1 MPQKERTIQ
10 YCYFVKKNILEHL
23 LTMMIPISFVEESD
37 NGKSAKLACSCTASS
52 FVKSSSPLTAAAKK
66 REVFH
71 RLAGWSAGTD
81 AQGNIVTTCYDL
93 LRSSQHRSVRKGIA
107 WKLISKS
114 RGIPAFRW
122 CPHFPECL
130 DSKDSQGTKSIQATN
145 PCNSAGS
152 GTCRNWCGNLILC
165 RVELQP
171 SCSRN
176 GFGVLPDLF
185 LQNPLKYLAAIHDG
199 KESITIYSPRST
211 ECKTVR
217 YCKHMQ
223 RANESHTYLLSPL
236 ALTSVGACC
245 HAFKCT

>member
-1 MPQKERTIQ
+1 MPRQ
-10 YCYFVKKNILEHL
+10 
-23 LTMMIPISFVEESD
+23 
-37 NGKSAKLACSCTASS
+37 ASLK
-52 FVKSSSPLTAAAKK
+52 VRVHWLQQQKK

-81 AQGNIVTTCYDL
+81 AQGNVVTTCYDM
-93 LRSSQHRSVRKGIA
+93 LRPSQHRSVRKGIA

-114 RGIPAFRW
+114 RGIIPAFRW

-130 DSKDSQGTKSIQATN
+130 DSKGTQGTKSIQATN

-217 YCKHMQ
+217 CCKHMQ
-223 RANESHTYLLSPL
+223 RADESHTYLLSPL